1 MALKTKT
8 PLRISW
14 AGGGTDILAVREKIG
29 GRVLNSAITS
39 YVDVDVYQNHDPK
52 KLSLSYREGFGRAD
66 SAEELKHLP
75 TKHVLLHE
83 SVPTGLEIHS
93 HADIPREA
101 SGGLGGSSS
110 YIVGLINAVRAF
122 QDKDVTEESLA
133 RAASEVQE
141 NVQTDELGKVT
152 GGLQD
157 QYAAAYG
164 GINTFAFG
172 ADGGATRRVPLDVDT
187 KELQTLNEHLFLV
200 VLPVNRPK
208 EITADAILKRQG
220 EDGELAKNLDNY
232 RRQVDLVPEAER
244 AIRHGD
250 MQELG
255 RVLREGNRLKQEITK
270 GAVPNNNEIEKF
282 LSMAMDNG
290 ALGVKLAGAGGGG
303 SMSGIVPPEKRK
315 AMMEILSAHGCLE
328 EPEIN
333 IEFNGSRVVYD
344 DGLHRLRR

>member
-14 AGGGTDILAVREKIG
+14 AGGGTDILAVREKTG
-29 GRVLNSAITS
+29 GRVLNSTITS

-66 SAEELKHLP
+66 YANELKHLP
-75 TKHVLLHE
+75 TKHVLMHE
-83 SVPTGLEIHS
+83 GVLTGLEIHS

-122 QDKDVTEESLA
+122 CDLGVTRESLA
-133 RAASEVQE
+133 KTASIVQE
-141 NVQTDELGKVT
+141 NIQTEELGAVT
-152 GGLQD
+152 GGMQD

-164 GINTFAFG
+164 GINIFKFDM
-172 ADGGATRRVPLDVDT
+172 DGTVSRQPIDVDMRQT
-187 KELQTLNEHLFLV
+187 KVLNEHLFLI
-200 VLPVNRPK
+200 VLPLNRPK
-208 EITADAILKRQG
+208 EVTADSILRKQS
-220 EDGELAKNLDNY
+220 EAEALSKNLDNY
-232 RRQVDLVPEAER
+232 RRQADLVPEAER
-244 AIRHGD
+244 AIRNGD

-255 RVLREGNRLKQEITK
+255 RILREGNKLKQEITN
-270 GAVPNNNEIEKF
+270 GAVPNGKEIEKF
-282 LSMAMDNG
+282 LTVAMENG

-303 SMSGIVPPEKRK
+303 SMSGIVPPENRG
-315 AMMEILSAHGCLE
+315 AMMEALSSMGCLE
-328 EPEIN
+328 EPAIS
-333 IEFNGSRVVYD
+333 IEFDGSRVVYN